1 MQIARVRLFSL
12 FGAMLFLLNLLTSNV
27 IYHNICILSTL
38 ILKNLMYLKSIDELP
53 TPFPLSAFITYHSL
67 SLPSVAFHY
76 LLSPFIAFHYLSS
89 PPHLIVRPL
98 SALPRFVLTSPHFV
112 LTSPRFVLALPRFVL
127 PSPRFVLT
135 SLPFCPHLAPFRSLT
150 MPPHSPASHL
160 LPSCFITPFVSH
172 IRLSRTIVCAP
183 FFYSPILLPL
193 FYSLHCFY
201 SLPLFYVLCFTS
213 SPFALL
219 TPLFYTALLYSLPLF
234 TPPSLYLLPL
244 FCTRFLLPGNLRKPV
259 PGTAKGNVFLIFQ
272 RNFAKS
278 P

>member
-53 TPFPLSAFITYHSL
+53 TPFPLSAFITFHSL
-67 SLPSVAFHY
+67 SLPSVAFPY
-76 LLSPFIAFHYLSS
+76 LSP

-98 SALPRFVLTSPHFV
+98 SAPPFCPR
-112 LTSPRFVLALPRFVL
+112 LA
-127 PSPRFVLT
+127 
-135 SLPFCPHLAPFRSLT
+135 PFCPHLAPLSHHAPAFPRFTLASL
-150 MPPHSPASHL
+150 L
-160 LPSCFITPFVSH
+160 LHNPFVSH

-183 FFYSPILLPL
+183 FFYSLCFTPSIVFTLSHCFTSFVLLPPPL
-193 FYSLHCFY
+193 LYSLHCFT
-201 SLPLFYVLCFTS
+201 PLCFAHS
-213 SPFALL
+213 IVLHPFALL
-219 TPLFYTALLYSLPLF
+219 SPIVYPLRFIYSHCFAPV
-234 TPPSLYLLPL
+234 
-244 FCTRFLLPGNLRKPV
+244 FLLPGNLRKPV

>member
-76 LLSPFIAFHYLSS
+76 LSS

-98 SALPRFVLTSPHFV
+98 SALPRFVLV
-112 LTSPRFVLALPRFVL
+112 
-127 PSPRFVLT
+127 
-135 SLPFCPHLAPFRSLT
+135 SLPFCPHLAPLSHHAPAFPRFTLASL
-150 MPPHSPASHL
+150 L
-160 LPSCFITPFVSH
+160 LHNPFVSH

-183 FFYSPILLPL
+183 FFYS
-193 FYSLHCFY
+193 
-201 SLPLFYVLCFTS
+201 LCFTPS
-213 SPFALL
+213 IVFTLSHCFTSFVLL
-219 TPLFYTALLYSLPLF
+219 PPPLLYSLPLF
-234 TPPSLYLLPL
+234 TPFALFSPNVLHPFFYYPATSANPSPAPQKATFFSFFKEILQKPLTKQKKVLY
-244 FCTRFLLPGNLRKPV
+244 
-259 PGTAKGNVFLIFQ
+259 
-272 RNFAKS
+272 
-278 P
+278 